1 VGGAALS
8 PQKITGLIAMFTPS
22 VVFLVI
28 ANTVA
33 ATGAVLVA
41 LQAAMF
47 ETGRV
52 TSPALTADAAA
63 GIANAYL
70 SWQQGEVADAA

>member
-1 VGGAALS
+1 
-8 PQKITGLIAMFTPS
+8 M
-22 VVFLVI
+22 
-28 ANTVA
+28 
-33 ATGAVLVA
+33 
-41 LQAAMF
+41 QAAMF